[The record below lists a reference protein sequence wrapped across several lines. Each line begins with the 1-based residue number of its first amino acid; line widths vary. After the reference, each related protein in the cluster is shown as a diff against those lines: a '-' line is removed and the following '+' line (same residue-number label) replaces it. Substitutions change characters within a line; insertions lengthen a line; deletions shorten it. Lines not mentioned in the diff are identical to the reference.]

1 MAGGYTVISKAK
13 FHTTI
18 NLGQVLAIATFMG
31 AGMTAYTGIHVSI
44 AQLQIE
50 LQHIDATIETLRE
63 VLMHSDDRLS
73 AMEASARAL
82 ETDMR
87 RLQAQMRALNMKPE
101 GIER

>member
-1 MAGGYTVISKAK
+1 MIGKAT
-13 FHTTI
+13 FQTTI

-63 VLMHSDDRLS
+63 VLVQSGDRLS
-73 AMEASARAL
+73 AMEARARAL

-87 RLQAQMRALNMKPE
+87 RLQDQMRAVNMQQE
-101 GIER
+101 GVER